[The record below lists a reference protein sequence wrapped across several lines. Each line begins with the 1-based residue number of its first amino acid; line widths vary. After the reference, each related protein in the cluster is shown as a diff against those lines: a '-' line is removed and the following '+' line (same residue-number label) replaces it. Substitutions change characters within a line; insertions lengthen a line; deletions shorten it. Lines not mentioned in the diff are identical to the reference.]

1 MIQEVTEQ
9 TARLSTFS
17 LKTKTEEEKL
27 AKEKKQID
35 IKNAQ
40 IEELERLKGG
50 TEIQLQEKQKDLEKH
65 KLFSDFLQSMCTTDD
80 KDKERNT
87 EGFTE
92 GFTEIIDL
100 QNRFISL
107 KEENK

>member
-1 MIQEVTEQ
+1 MV
-9 TARLSTFS
+9 
-17 LKTKTEEEKL
+17 
-27 AKEKKQID
+27 D

>member
-27 AKEKKQID
+27 AKEKKEID

>member
-1 MIQEVTEQ
+1 
-9 TARLSTFS
+9 

-27 AKEKKQID
+27 AKEKKEID